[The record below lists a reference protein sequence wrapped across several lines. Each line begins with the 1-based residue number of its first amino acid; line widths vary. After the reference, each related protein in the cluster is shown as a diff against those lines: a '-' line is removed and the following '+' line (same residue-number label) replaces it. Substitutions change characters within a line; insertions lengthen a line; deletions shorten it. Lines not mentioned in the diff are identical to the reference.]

1 MVAHSTWSSDLEA
14 LAAYFPDSSGT
25 LLYLR
30 SATPPWE
37 LRAVIGDCLGVLGV
51 PGATVRAVW
60 SELVHSEDEP
70 KLIEALARIG
80 SSSSTLDYRIRTS
93 SGGERW
99 VRDSMQRV
107 SDRGAGG
114 SIVGIIR
121 DVSLERTLRSQVQ
134 ALEERI
140 WKAQRV
146 DSLGGLAAGIAHDLG
161 NLLTATLS
169 AVQLVESRGDLPA
182 SALDD
187 LAVARESARRGSD
200 FVRQILRFAARDDVR
215 PGPCDINSLLDDL
228 RIILG
233 RSLGS
238 DIQLML
244 VQEPGLPKIHCD
256 PVQMEQVLLNLTVNA
271 RDAMPGGGQLRIS
284 TELTRI
290 NVEVPAQG
298 TTVRPGQYV
307 VLSVTDTG
315 KGIPEQVRQRI
326 FEPFFSTKTS
336 TGTGTGFGLS
346 TVQRIV
352 QSHRGGVRVEST
364 EGRGTTFRIYLPV
377 RESAERLEVAGPNE
391 ETETRGRVLV
401 VEADPAVREVMKRVL
416 ALEGFAVLAVEG
428 ARDALRRFDRVR
440 PPFDLLITDLALPD
454 RSGSELVRLLRKR
467 VERLAA
473 VYLVG
478 YSAHSVHLLP
488 DEPGTSH
495 LEKPFTPSQLIEAV
509 ERARGW
515 LAEGTAASPSG
526 IRHARL

>member
-1 MVAHSTWSSDLEA
+1 
-14 LAAYFPDSSGT
+14 LAAYLPDSSGA
-25 LLYLR
+25 LLYVR
-30 SATPPWE
+30 SASPPWE
-37 LRAVIGDCLGVLGV
+37 LRATVGDCQGVLGV
-51 PGATVRAVW
+51 PPATVREVW
-60 SELVHSEDEP
+60 SEIVHSEDEP
-70 KLIEALARIG
+70 KLIEALARLG
-80 SSSSTLDYRIRTS
+80 SSGGTVDYRIRTA

-99 VRDSMQRV
+99 VRDSMQRIP
-107 SDRGAGG
+107 DRGAGG
-114 SIVGIIR
+114 SIVGMMR

-200 FVRQILRFAARDDVR
+200 FVRQILRFAARDDCR
-215 PGPCDINSLLDDL
+215 PGLCDINSLLDDL

-238 DIQLML
+238 GIQLVL

-271 RDAMPGGGQLRIS
+271 RDAMPNGGQLRIS

-290 NVEVPAQG
+290 NVEVQAQG
-298 TTVRPGQYV
+298 TAVRPGQYV

-352 QSHRGGVRVEST
+352 QSHRGGVRVESV

-377 RESAERLEVAGPNE
+377 REPSSERLEVAGPNE
-391 ETETRGRVLV
+391 EAETRGRVLV
-401 VEADPAVREVMKRVL
+401 VEADAAVREVMKRVL
-416 ALEGFAVLAVEG
+416 ALEGFAVLAVG
-428 ARDALRRFDRVR
+428 AARDAVRRFDRVR

-467 VERLAA
+467 VDRLAV

-488 DEPGTSH
+488 DEPGTTH
-495 LEKPFTPSQLIEAV
+495 LEKPFTPAQLIEAV

-515 LAEGTAASPSG
+515 LVEGPAASPSG